1 MAAAP
6 SDGCPAQVPIN
17 VLTTKSTL
25 SHFGERQT
33 FLAQTGLLFSVY
45 LQPLPSTPSHWWW
58 KAEVLPALKEI
69 AFWEFS
75 DYPKQLKRR

>member
-6 SDGCPAQVPIN
+6 SDGCPVQVPIN

-33 FLAQTGLLFSVY
+33 FLAQMGLLFSVY
-45 LQPLPSTPSHWWW
+45 LQSLPSPPLPLVVESRGAASIEINH
-58 KAEVLPALKEI
+58 VLGI
-69 AFWEFS
+69 
-75 DYPKQLKRR
+75 Q